1 MRKFNMAESAAQV
14 NSLHAFPFIISPL
27 CLQLFARL
35 GAKQSLGTLDLPL
48 FSSLPSPGGVLC
60 PGDVVELIGEE
71 GSGKT
76 ETLLNIT
83 AQCVLPCS
91 WHGREMGGKEVEV
104 VWMCTDYKFDV
115 LRLVAVLE
123 GKVIA
128 RGEKT
133 IERCFQFPSTHRAIN
148 SKIGTQLQ
156 HTVHSASSKDA
167 DLESDYRTL
176 ITSCLSRVHII
187 NCNSSTEL
195 GVTLQSLRQ
204 SFLPAHPYVCALVLD
219 NVAEFYW
226 VDRADA
232 GSMRGSD
239 IKQSVWANALHR
251 LVEDHHLVIFA
262 ARPLL
267 FAQKPTTS
275 QRDKQIS
282 EDRGQGKVE
291 CSLFNNWFAER
302 LNVYL
307 CICTV
312 LPV

>member
-1 MRKFNMAESAAQV
+1 MYF
-14 NSLHAFPFIISPL
+14 LCFIL
-27 CLQLFARL
+27 RLQLFARL

-60 PGDVVELIGEE
+60 PGDVVEVIGEE

-76 ETLLNIT
+76 EILLNIT
-83 AQCVLPCS
+83 AQCVLPSS
-91 WHGREMGGKEVEV
+91 WHGREIGGKEVEV
-104 VWMCTDYKFDV
+104 VWVCTDYKFDV
-115 LRLVAVLE
+115 LRLVAILE

-128 RGEKT
+128 IGEKT
-133 IERCFQFPSTHRAIN
+133 IERCPSTQRAIN

-156 HTVHSASSKDA
+156 HTVHPAPSKDP
-167 DLESDYRTL
+167 DLKLEYRTL

-204 SFLPAHPYVCALVLD
+204 SFLPAHPDVCALVLD

-232 GSMRGSD
+232 GSTRGSD
-239 IKQSVWANALHR
+239 IKQSVWVNSLHR
-251 LVEDHHLVIFA
+251 LIEDHHLVIFA

-267 FAQKPTTS
+267 FARKPITS
-275 QRDKQIS
+275 QRVKLTS
-282 EDRGQGKVE
+282 EDRG
-291 CSLFNNWFAER
+291 
-302 LNVYL
+302 
-307 CICTV
+307 
-312 LPV
+312 